1 MMWHRDTFDMA
12 WQNLLLNRKRS
23 ALAMVG
29 IVIGVVGV
37 LVMGMVGSSGK
48 KMIFEEIKTFGLQ
61 TVWIYRD
68 SSGTIPGQESLGGTG
83 IESTDIRLILDG
95 SRWINRI
102 SGVIERSQ
110 WVSRDNKLVLG
121 QVLYVEPDY
130 FEIESDQLISGR
142 LLSQSDM
149 DFSRRVCV
157 VGQDTATTLFGSQN
171 ILGKTLCLADSSYEI
186 VGVLAKKDRDFLKSI
201 GVGDGQSP
209 NGRILIPLSV
219 ILSESDSQQIDYIQ
233 LSAVSTQDSDKAAQ
247 DAVQV
252 LNRVHHGQF
261 QYTQMAMKSYID
273 SLGKISKIVAVVLAV
288 AVLISLIVG
297 GIGIANVMTI
307 AVVERTREIGIRKSI
322 GATPNDIFQLFLME
336 SVVLTSCAGF
346 IGVGIGSFFGVV
358 GCFVLPKTF
367 VFPFEFVGLGVGVA
381 VITGVIFGVYPAMHA
396 AKKSPVEALRHE

>member
-1 MMWHRDTFDMA
+1 MQYRDTFDMA
-12 WQNLLLNRKRS
+12 WQNLWLNRKRS

-68 SSGTIPGQESLGGTG
+68 SSATIPGQESLGGTG
-83 IESTDIRLILDG
+83 IESGDSRLIV
-95 SRWINRI
+95 SSSQWIKGI
-102 SGVIERSQ
+102 SGVIERSL
-110 WVSRDNKLVLG
+110 WVSRDHKLVLG

-130 FEIESDQLISGR
+130 FDIESDQLIAGR
-142 LLSQSDM
+142 LLNQSDM
-149 DFSRRVCV
+149 DFSKRVCV
-157 VGQDTATTLFGSQN
+157 VGQDTATALFGSQN
-171 ILGKTLCLADSSYEI
+171 VLGKTLSLAESTYEI

-201 GVGDGQSP
+201 GVGGGQSP
-209 NGRILIPLSV
+209 NGRVLIPLSV

-233 LSAVSTQDSDKAAQ
+233 LSAVSTQDSDKAGQ
-247 DAVQV
+247 DAIRV

-273 SLGKISKIVAVVLAV
+273 SFGRISKIVSVVLAL
-288 AVLISLIVG
+288 AVMISLIVG

-322 GATPNDIFQLFLME
+322 GATPHDIFHLFLME
-336 SVVLTSCAGF
+336 SVLLTSCAGL
-346 IGVGIGSFFGVV
+346 IGVGIGSVFGVF
-358 GCFVLPKTF
+358 GCLFLPKSF
-367 VFPFEFVGLGVGVA
+367 VFPFEFVGLGVGVS